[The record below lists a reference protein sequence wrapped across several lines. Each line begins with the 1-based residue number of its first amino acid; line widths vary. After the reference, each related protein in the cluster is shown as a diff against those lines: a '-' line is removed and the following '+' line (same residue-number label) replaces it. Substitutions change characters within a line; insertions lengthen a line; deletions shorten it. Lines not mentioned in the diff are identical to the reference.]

1 MMTTILRKSAAD
13 RPGVAVKTPAGSDRR
28 GTTEEGGGLM
38 SRGAQN
44 FKQRDVTKACKG
56 AVRAGLEIQ
65 RVEIDQAT
73 GKIVVFAGKPADP
86 QIAKPANEWDS
97 IK

>member
-1 MMTTILRKSAAD
+1 LDEHGTI
-13 RPGVAVKTPAGSDRR
+13 G
-28 GTTEEGGGLM
+28 EGGWLM
-38 SRGAQN
+38 SRGAQI
-44 FKQRDVTKACKG
+44 FKQNDVTKACKG
-56 AVRAGLEIQ
+56 AVRAGLEVQ

-97 IK
+97 FK